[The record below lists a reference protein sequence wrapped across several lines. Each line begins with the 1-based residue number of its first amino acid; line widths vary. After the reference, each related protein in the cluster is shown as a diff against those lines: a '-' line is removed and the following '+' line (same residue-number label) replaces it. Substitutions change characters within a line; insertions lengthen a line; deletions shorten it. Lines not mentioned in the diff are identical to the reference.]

1 MELITTGKWYLI
13 DDLTTQSHPN
23 GSIPELKAYR
33 KIKSELALNEHDR
46 IILRGSRIILPERL
60 RLKAIHIA
68 HEGHQGLVKTK
79 QLLREK
85 VWYSGIDKLVKN
97 AVDTCILSQA
107 NSPKCPPE
115 PLRMTILPPRPWH
128 TVDIDFCGPFPGG
141 AYLLV

>member
-1 MELITTGKWYLI
+1 MYLI
-13 DDLTTQSHPN
+13 DKLTTQSHPN
-23 GSIPELKAYR
+23 VSIPELKAYR

-85 VWYSGIDKLVKN
+85 VWYPGIDKLAKN
-97 AVDTCILSQA
+97 AVDTRILCQA
-107 NSPKCPPE
+107 NGPKCP
-115 PLRMTILPPRPWH
+115 LNRY
-128 TVDIDFCGPFPGG
+128 V
-141 AYLLV
+141 